1 MSVKTKKQ
9 IVIEA
14 AAKLF
19 SDKGYSAASMQ
30 DLAER
35 VGLKQKSS
43 LYNHI
48 DSKEEALQEI
58 CFENAKKF
66 TDGITTIKSTVTE
79 PVEQIRALIDLHIQI
94 ATNDITSVTVFNDEW
109 RHLTEPE
116 LSEFLALRKDYEE
129 RFKEIINKGIQ
140 SGVFKKLNPAIALHT
155 ILSALKWIH
164 YWYKPERDSDIETVR
179 ENIMLLL
186 ISGLSSGTSKVSDE

>member
-1 MSVKTKKQ
+1 MTAKTKKQ

-19 SDKGYSAASMQ
+19 SDKGYSAASMRE
-30 DLAER
+30 LAGR
-35 VGLKQKSS
+35 VGLEQASS

-48 DSKEEALQEI
+48 KSKEAALQEI
-58 CFENAKKF
+58 CFENAQKF
-66 TDGITTIKSTVTE
+66 TDGITTIESNISD
-79 PVEQIRALIDLHIQI
+79 PGEQIRALINLHIQV

-109 RHLTEPE
+109 RHLSEPQ

-129 RFKEIINKGIQ
+129 RFKEIINKGIKT
-140 SGVFKKLNPAIALHT
+140 GTFKNINPTVALHT

-164 YWYKPERDSDIETVR
+164 YWYKTGRDSDLEIVKKD
-179 ENIMLLL
+179 IILLL
-186 ISGLSSGTSKVSDE
+186 MSGLSSND

>member
-19 SDKGYSAASMQ
+19 SDKGYSAASMRE
-30 DLAER
+30 LAGR
-35 VGLKQKSS
+35 VGLEQASS

-48 DSKEEALQEI
+48 KSKEEALQEI
-58 CFENAKKF
+58 CFENAQKF
-66 TDGITTIKSTVTE
+66 IDGITVIESNISD
-79 PVEQIRALIDLHIQI
+79 PVKQVCALIDLHIKV

-109 RHLTEPE
+109 RHLSEPL

-140 SGVFKKLNPAIALHT
+140 SGNFKKINPTVALHT

-164 YWYKPERDSDIETVR
+164 YWYKPGRESDLETVR
-179 ENIMLLL
+179 KDIMLLL
-186 ISGLSSGTSKVSDE
+186 LSGLSTSETI